1 MALLSSHLNLSQA
14 LLSSVNT
21 DFIFEKHNPLLH
33 FLQFTKAE
41 MTSFFDS
48 NWTFPWRLPLG
59 LSRKE
64 VKHTRDHTAERSR
77 ATLFYSKRGK
87 KGGGGAFQFKSEC

>member
-1 MALLSSHLNLSQA
+1 MLL
-14 LLSSVNT
+14 
-21 DFIFEKHNPLLH
+21 
-33 FLQFTKAE
+33 
-41 MTSFFDS
+41 DS

-87 KGGGGAFQFKSEC
+87 KGGGGGGEAFGISLNQSASTHEVCNLGEII